1 MIGTEITITAD
12 LARAAGEIAST
23 HPGTAIT
30 VRHDDN
36 RPEHVWEVLASDGSE
51 GDGTSY
57 LVDDETGK
65 VIADTTRA
73 GRWQKLC
80 AYYDVDLDDTGLNGV
95 QYSAEIERYAA
106 AAREYA
112 GTSAEVTESGIATY
126 PTEQEALE
134 ALGSAFI
141 DGWAPDAVY
150 DLDTGERID
159 LHVASPVV
167 TRSEDQG
174 TMENPL
180 QPETTA

>member
-30 VRHDDN
+30 IRYDDD
-36 RPEHVWEVLASDGSE
+36 RSERIWEVLVSDGGAE
-51 GDGTSY
+51 GALH
-57 LVDDETGK
+57 LVDDETG
-65 VIADTTRA
+65 ATTRKQ
-73 GRWQKLC
+73 RWQELC

-112 GTSAEVTESGIATY
+112 GTSQDAISAGIATY
-126 PTEQEALE
+126 PTEQEALD

-150 DLDTGERID
+150 DLDTGTRID
-159 LHVASPVV
+159 LHVAAPVV

-174 TMENPL
+174 MMENPL
-180 QPETTA
+180 RSEVIA